1 MKITFCGAAET
12 VTGSCHLIEVD
23 GMRIL
28 LDCGLF
34 QGGHHAKD
42 RNRDPFPFDP
52 KSLDVV
58 LLSHAHLDHCGRL
71 PLLVRQ
77 GFSGKILC
85 TPPTAEIAKLMLADS
100 AHLQVEEASYR
111 ARKARRRGEEA
122 PPALYDMAD
131 VLRCA
136 ELFRPVAGYD
146 QPTKLSDRVS
156 CVFHD
161 AGHILGSATI
171 ELWSS
176 NGRLLFSGDLGNRHQ
191 PIVRDP
197 APPPAVD
204 VLLVESTYGDRAHRS
219 MDDTVAEFRTAI
231 ETVIPNNGNLLIP
244 SFSLERAQEVLYE
257 LFLLWKNDALPRC
270 RIFLDS
276 PLAISTTRVFA
287 RYPEYFDA
295 EGQKI
300 FASHPNPFDFTPLR
314 YTQTTDESKEINKTS
329 KGNIII
335 AGSGMCTGGRIIHHL
350 RHNLWHKDSGVLF
363 VGYQAVGT
371 LGRRI
376 VDGAKLVRIFGEE
389 IAVAAHVWTVNGFSS
404 HADQPILLEWIRK
417 ASPKHLF
424 LVHGEDDTLD
434 AFADRIHENL
444 SLEPHIAKLGETID
458 V

>member
-23 GMRIL
+23 GMRLL

-52 KSLDVV
+52 KSIDVV
-58 LLSHAHLDHCGRL
+58 LLSHAHLDHSGRL

-85 TPPTAEIAKLMLADS
+85 TSPTAEIVKLMLADS

-111 ARKARRRGEEA
+111 ARKARRRGKEA
-122 PPALYDMAD
+122 PPPLYDMAD

-146 QPTKLSDRVS
+146 QLTKLNDRVS

-161 AGHILGSATI
+161 AGHILGSAAI
-171 ELWSS
+171 ELRTS
-176 NGRLLFSGDLGNRHQ
+176 NGSLLFSGDLGNRHQ

-197 APPPAVD
+197 APPPTVD

-219 MDDTVAEFRTAI
+219 MDDTVAEFKTAI
-231 ETVIPNNGNLLIP
+231 KTVIPNNGNLLIP
-244 SFSLERAQEVLYE
+244 SFALERAQEVLYE
-257 LFLLWKNDALPRC
+257 LFLLWKDGELPRC

-287 RYPEYFDA
+287 RYPDYFDA
-295 EGQKI
+295 EGQSI
-300 FASHPNPFDFTPLR
+300 FAGSPNPFDFTPLR

-329 KGNIII
+329 RGNIII

-371 LGRRI
+371 LGRQI
-376 VDGAKLVRIFGEE
+376 VDGAQQVRIYGEE
-389 IAVAAHVWTVNGFSS
+389 VAVAAKVWTVNGFSS
-404 HADQPILLEWIRK
+404 HADQPILLDWIRQ
-417 ASPKHLF
+417 AEPKHLI
-424 LVHGEDDTLD
+424 LVHGEQETLR
-434 AFADRIHENL
+434 AFADRIRQDL
-444 SLEPHIAKLGETID
+444 SLESHTAAWQETIEI
-458 V
+458 